1 MSVGVILSSERGST
15 DLSARTFVA
24 LGVGTLSVFGA
35 VRAVSAVGA
44 GVRDVREL
52 GEGPGSAAVP
62 AGVVGSRPR
71 FGFVPLLDM
80 AGEAGILFF
89 AHIP

>member
-1 MSVGVILSSERGST
+1 M
-15 DLSARTFVA
+15 A
-24 LGVGTLSVFGA
+24 LGVGSLSVFGA
-35 VRAVSAVGA
+35 VSAVSAVGA

-62 AGVVGSRPR
+62 AGVVGWRPT
-71 FGFVPLLDM
+71 FGFGPLLDM
-80 AGEAGILFF
+80 AGESGIRFF